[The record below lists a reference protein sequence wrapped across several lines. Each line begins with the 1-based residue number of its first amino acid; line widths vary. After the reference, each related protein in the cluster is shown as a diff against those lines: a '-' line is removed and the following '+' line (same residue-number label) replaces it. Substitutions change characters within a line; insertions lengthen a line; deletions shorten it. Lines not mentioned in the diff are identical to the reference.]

1 MQPARPAGEVAVKP
15 GRKSFLRLAALAAL
29 LSALVGCGS
38 TLTGPQAPSN
48 EAQAPAD
55 TTLSPPLLTVQ
66 QDGST
71 DFVQVSGSETVV
83 AVVPDPETASAKI
96 DGIKGGKVGCG
107 RFTVIVPPGAYFGI
121 ATITITIPDP
131 TVQVC
136 DLSISPAIANQFA
149 VPVQL
154 VNNLKDCSVDARTL
168 TTYWYDTGSIRW
180 VDMKA
185 ATDSESGTVTANLR
199 HFSKYGTGKAGW

>member
-1 MQPARPAGEVAVKP
+1 MGAVKP
-15 GRKSFLRLAALAAL
+15 GRKSLLASAALAAL

-71 DFVQVSGSETVV
+71 DFVQVEGSQTVV
-83 AVVPDPETASAKI
+83 AAIPNPETASAKI
-96 DGIKGGKVGCG
+96 DGLLGGKVACG
-107 RFTVIVPPGAYFGI
+107 RFTVIVPPGAYIGP

-131 TVQVC
+131 TIQVC
-136 DLSISPAIANQFA
+136 DLSISPTTANHF
-149 VPVQL
+149 VLPVRL
-154 VNNLKDCSVDARTL
+154 VNDVKDCSVDATTL
-168 TTYWYDTGSIRW
+168 TTYWYDTTGTKW

-185 ATDSESGTVTANLR
+185 ATDSGSGTVTASLH